1 MKKYYAGDKF
11 VIKIGDVLDSYTE
24 IDPLYRIKGF
34 NSLVFDEAGLDKLEK
49 YKTHEDAYEEGKKFA
64 GDTYKQLFD
73 LNSAEL
79 EDIFGKDGG
88 SFKHIL
94 SKYSIDLI
102 SEMLQSYVPT
112 YEVGDELSCNGE
124 RWLVT
129 FVQREDE
136 LNVFYLLREDGYS
149 DAFIQSD
156 MKNFRK
162 TGRKFNSIDNFRANK
177 VDKQ

>member
-1 MKKYYAGDKF
+1 MEKYYTGDKF
-11 VIKIGDVLDSYTE
+11 VIQIGDEFDSPTA
-24 IDPLYRIKGF
+24 IGTLYRIKGF
-34 NSLVFDEAGLDKLEK
+34 NSLVFDEAGLDKLDK
-49 YKTHEDAYEEGKKFA
+49 YKTHEDAYQDGKKFA
-64 GDTYKQLFD
+64 EDAYKLLFD

-88 SFKHIL
+88 SFKYIL
-94 SKYSIDLI
+94 NKYNIDQISK
-102 SEMLQSYVPT
+102 MLQSYVPT
-112 YEVGDELSCNGE
+112 YEVEDELSCNGE

-129 FVQREDE
+129 FVQKEDE

-162 TGRKFNSIDNFRANK
+162 TGRKFTSIDNFIANK
-177 VDKQ
+177 VDK

>member
-1 MKKYYAGDKF
+1 MTKYYEGNKF
-11 VIKIGDVLDSYTE
+11 VIEIQEVLKNELSDSGCV
-24 IDPLYRIKGF
+24 YRIKGF
-34 NSLVFDEAGLDKLEK
+34 NTLVFDDSGLDKLKK
-49 YKTHEDAYEEGKKFA
+49 YKTHEDAYQEGKAFA
-64 GDTYKQLFD
+64 ESTYTHLFN

-94 SKYSIDLI
+94 NKYNIDQI
-102 SEMLQSYVPT
+102 SEMLQSYTPT
-112 YEVGDELSCNGE
+112 YEVEDELSCNGE

-129 FVQREDE
+129 YVQEEDE

-162 TGRKFNSIDNFRANK
+162 TGRKFISIDNFIANK
-177 VDKQ
+177 VDK

>member
-1 MKKYYAGDKF
+1 MEKYYTGDKF
-11 VIKIGDVLDSYTE
+11 VIQIGDEFDSPTA
-24 IDPLYRIKGF
+24 IGTLYRIKGF
-34 NSLVFDEAGLDKLEK
+34 NSLVFDEAGLDKLDK
-49 YKTHEDAYEEGKKFA
+49 YKTHEDAYQEGKKFA
-64 GDTYKQLFD
+64 EDAYKLLFD

-79 EDIFGKDGG
+79 KDIFGKDGG

-94 SKYSIDLI
+94 NKYNIDQISK
-102 SEMLQSYVPT
+102 MLQSYIPK

-129 FVQREDE
+129 FVQEEDE

-149 DAFIQSD
+149 DAFIQID

-162 TGRKFNSIDNFRANK
+162 TGRKFTSIDNFRSNK